1 MIIIKLIINTTI
13 LITLIINNIKFVEAK
28 CNVVKTLIPYGLRMS
43 RITFAQIQ
51 IKFRAFFLKMLT
63 LDC

>member
-13 LITLIINNIKFVEAK
+13 LIALIINNIKLVEAK
-28 CNVVKTLIPYGLRMS
+28 CNVVKSLIPYGLRIS

-51 IKFRAFFLKMLT
+51 IKFRVFVLKMLR
-63 LDC
+63 LDF

>member
-13 LITLIINNIKFVEAK
+13 LITLIINNIKLVEAK
-28 CNVVKTLIPYGLRMS
+28 CNVVKSLILYGLRIS

-51 IKFRAFFLKMLT
+51 IKFRVFVLKMLR
-63 LDC
+63 LDF

>member
-13 LITLIINNIKFVEAK
+13 LITVIINNIKFVEAK
-28 CNVVKTLIPYGLRMS
+28 CNVVKSLIPYGLRIS

-51 IKFRAFFLKMLT
+51 IKFRAF
-63 LDC
+63 